1 MRQDGVATVPAKTP
15 RKRWRVRRAILPVL
29 VVLVVLLVAARLA
42 LPWWLQRYVN
52 KTIDQSPDYDGR
64 VGEIEVHLLRGAYTI
79 NDLKIVKTQNTIPV
93 PFFEGKRV
101 DFALDYNALT
111 KGALRGEITMIEP
124 RLNFVDG
131 ETEDEDQTG
140 AGQPWLGII
149 EELYPFRIDKAT
161 VVDGR
166 VHFRAFHKDPEVD
179 VYLSDVQAT
188 LENLTNIEDKTEPL
202 MANLKARARAMRS
215 GDFELDMAMDPSS
228 HRPHLQLALRLLNL
242 DVNQLNALARA
253 YGNFD
258 FEGGQFDLAAE
269 VATKDG
275 FVDGYA
281 KPLFRNVQVIS
292 LQDAKEDN
300 PLEFFWEALVGTV
313 GEVLTNQPHDQFGT
327 RITIEGELDDP
338 RTSVLEIIGNVL
350 KNAFVRA
357 YLPRLE
363 GRTAPATRSTEG
375 DGS

>member
-1 MRQDGVATVPAKTP
+1 M
-15 RKRWRVRRAILPVL
+15 RRAVLPVL
-29 VVLVVLLVAARLA
+29 VVLIALLVAARVA

-52 KTIDQSPDYDGR
+52 RTIDQSPDYDGR
-64 VGEIEVHLLRGAYTI
+64 VGEVEVHLLRGAYSI
-79 NDLKIVKTQNTIPV
+79 NDLKIVKTKNAAPV
-93 PFFEGKRV
+93 PFFAGKRV
-101 DFALDYNALT
+101 EFALDYRALT

-131 ETEDEDQTG
+131 ETEAEDQTG

-149 EELYPFRIDKAT
+149 QELYPFRIDKAT

-179 VYLSDVQAT
+179 VFLSEVQAT
-188 LENLTNIEDKTEPL
+188 LENLTNIEDKTDEL
-202 MANLKARARAMRS
+202 MATLKVNAKAMRS
-215 GDFELDMAMDPSS
+215 GDFELEMAMDPTSY
-228 HRPHLQLALRLLNL
+228 RPNLQLALRLLNL
-242 DVNQLNALARA
+242 DVNRLNALARA
-253 YGNFD
+253 YGQFD
-258 FEGGQFDLAAE
+258 FEGGQFDLVAE
-269 VATKDG
+269 IATKDG

-292 LQDAKEDN
+292 LEDVKEDN
-300 PLEFFWEALVGTV
+300 PFEFFWEALVGTV

-327 RITIEGELDDP
+327 RVTIEGELDDP
-338 RTSVLEIIGNVL
+338 RTSVMEIIGNVL

-363 GRTAPATRSTEG
+363 GRTAPATRTPEG
-375 DGS
+375 D